1 MHSSGVAI
9 AGRFD
14 VFLLWNSSALMF
26 DLPCLFPSLHYF
38 HLWFLNIQ
46 LALQSAPS
54 VKATHFHGT
63 LIENPSSHPH
73 THTHTH
79 TTHTHTHRFHVYS
92 SVRCAEG
99 RQQRQDELKEDHLA
113 YDTMEMRLK
122 QLALVLFT
130 VAAAALGGSDQQ
142 CVIVGTT
149 QVKVDL
155 GSSLTLCCLLFKD
168 TYIRFRVSWYF
179 NQAEP
184 SLNNSQN
191 ISETIAG
198 ENISTQGET
207 HLTLQNVMHNNSG
220 WYFCKVTSEI
230 PCHTITY
237 SNGTEVVIVTH
248 QEQSLLP
255 FAWWVWIVLG
265 VSAFIL
271 MVLLITYTLL
281 RKRCNRSGEDPVYIN
296 MRCSGANKQ
305 PSPRPGAQNN
315 HLKTSPSSADLQT
328 PDRYGE
334 GKRRQK
340 P

>member
-1 MHSSGVAI
+1 
-9 AGRFD
+9 
-14 VFLLWNSSALMF
+14 
-26 DLPCLFPSLHYF
+26 
-38 HLWFLNIQ
+38 
-46 LALQSAPS
+46 
-54 VKATHFHGT
+54 
-63 LIENPSSHPH
+63 
-73 THTHTH
+73 
-79 TTHTHTHRFHVYS
+79 
-92 SVRCAEG
+92 
-99 RQQRQDELKEDHLA
+99 
-113 YDTMEMRLK
+113 MEMWLK

-328 PDRYGE
+328 PSPRDTAKANG
-334 GKRRQK
+334 GKNREEVTELVYLDTI
-340 P
+340 